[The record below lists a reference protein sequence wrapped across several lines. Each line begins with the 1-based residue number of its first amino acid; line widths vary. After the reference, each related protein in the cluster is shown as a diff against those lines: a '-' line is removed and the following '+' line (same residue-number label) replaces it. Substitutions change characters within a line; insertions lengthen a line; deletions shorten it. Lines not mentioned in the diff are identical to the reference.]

1 MQYRTFNYNKLV
13 RDKMVQRSEATGSIV
28 HWKKL
33 DDKEFEQALRIKC
46 MEEAEEIFSAQ
57 SKDGLIEELA
67 DMLEIINA
75 FCDMYQVTLKDV
87 VAIQEQKYQERGGFK
102 DHICIVLL
110 TQKNILKLKK
120 NSHLILRYFFLYDT
134 MDNKN
139 VYISSIGCL

>member
-13 RDKMVQRSEATGSIV
+13 RDKMVERSEATGSIV

-57 SKDGLIEELA
+57 TKGALIEELA
-67 DMLEIINA
+67 DMLEIIHA

-87 VAIQEQKYQERGGFK
+87 VEIQEKKYQERGSFK
-102 DHICIVLL
+102 DHIFISTADHVVDSFGEKYCLADPEKYPEI
-110 TQKNILKLKK
+110 KNDRPSSVLKK
-120 NSHLILRYFFLYDT
+120 
-134 MDNKN
+134 
-139 VYISSIGCL
+139 